1 MGKIR
6 IQKNVLSKDDF
17 DKSVDRS
24 FKTFINEQ
32 IEEETDSIQ
41 ELFRLYDKFYYEI
54 PTEGDE
60 LSHEFLIRE
69 SSKLIK
75 VESDNEAIQP
85 LLDEISEL
93 RQRLLEQQQAA
104 IEEIED
110 ITALDGTS

>member
-1 MGKIR
+1 MAKIR
-6 IQKNVLSKDDF
+6 IQKNVLSKEDF

-24 FKTFINEQ
+24 FKTFVNEQ
-32 IEEETDSIQ
+32 VEEETDSIQ

-75 VESDNEAIQP
+75 VEADNEAIQP

-93 RQRLLEQQQAA
+93 RQRILEQQQAA

-110 ITALDGTS
+110 ITQLNGTS

>member
-6 IQKNVLSKDDF
+6 IKKSVLSKDDF
-17 DKSVDRS
+17 DKSIDRS
-24 FKTFINEQ
+24 FKTFIEEQ
-32 IEEETDSIQ
+32 VEDETDSIQ

-54 PTEGDE
+54 PVEGDE
-60 LSHEFLIRE
+60 LSHEFLVKE

-75 VESDNEAIQP
+75 VEADNDAIQP

-93 RQRLLEQQQAA
+93 RQRILEQQEAA

-110 ITALDGTS
+110 LTELDGTS

>member
-1 MGKIR
+1 MGKIK

-24 FKTFINEQ
+24 FKTFVNEQ

-104 IEEIED
+104 IEEIEH
-110 ITALDGTS
+110 ITELDGTS

>member
-75 VESDNEAIQP
+75 VESDNDAIQP

>member
-1 MGKIR
+1 M
-6 IQKNVLSKDDF
+6 
-17 DKSVDRS
+17 
-24 FKTFINEQ
+24 
-32 IEEETDSIQ
+32 
-41 ELFRLYDKFYYEI
+41 
-54 PTEGDE
+54 
-60 LSHEFLIRE
+60 

-75 VESDNEAIQP
+75 VESDNDAIQP

>member
-1 MGKIR
+1 MAKIR
-6 IQKNVLSKDDF
+6 IQKNVLSKEDF

-24 FKTFINEQ
+24 FKTFVNEQ
-32 IEEETDSIQ
+32 VEEETDSIQ

-69 SSKLIK
+69 SSKL
-75 VESDNEAIQP
+75 QP

-93 RQRLLEQQQAA
+93 RQRILEQQQAA

-110 ITALDGTS
+110 ITQLDGTS